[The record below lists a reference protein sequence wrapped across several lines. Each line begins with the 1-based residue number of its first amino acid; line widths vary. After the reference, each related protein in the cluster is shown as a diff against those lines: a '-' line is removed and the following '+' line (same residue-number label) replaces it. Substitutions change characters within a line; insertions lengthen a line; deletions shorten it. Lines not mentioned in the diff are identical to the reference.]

1 MLFQKRLLFV
11 LILLGCIGL
20 TYPMRML
27 LPKKES
33 FVPKEVI
40 AKKSV
45 TPKPPKINPRVSKP
59 EPVDVNQKK
68 WVDSVYQSLTLE
80 QRIGQLFMV
89 AAYSNKD
96 SAHIKSIDRL
106 IEEQHIGGLIFFQ
119 GGPYR
124 QARLTNR
131 YQRSSKVPLLIGI
144 DAEWGLAMRLDST
157 HRYPWNMT
165 LGAVRDLSLIE
176 LFGKQMGEQCN
187 RLGVHFTFAP
197 VVDINTNPKNP
208 IIGVRAFGE
217 DPEWVAKQG
226 VAYMKGLQSK
236 QVWATAKH
244 FPGHGDTE
252 KDSHHTLPTVSFDK
266 KRFEE
271 IEFYPFRELINHG
284 LASVMVAHLNV
295 PALEKKPQVPSSIS
309 YSIVT
314 DILKKQLK
322 FKGLIFTDA
331 LNMKGASNFKKPGDI
346 DLAAFQAGN
355 DVLLFSENVPV
366 ALQKIKEAYE
376 KGDITED
383 RLQHSVKKILDYKY
397 KSQLTKTPEI
407 SFDKLRE
414 DLHKPAYEALN
425 QRLFE
430 ESTVL
435 LKNNNMLPI
444 MHLEKERIAFVKFG
458 DDAHENFLEHL
469 NYFAE
474 VEEVSDSSLDGLIQK
489 LGSYSR
495 VILSYHKSDNP
506 WRKHDF
512 SKQELTWLYEIAR
525 VKPSVLVSFAKP
537 YVLSD
542 IHPYTNFSSVI
553 LGFQNHHWA
562 HVAVSQI
569 IFGAAAPK
577 GKLPV
582 TLHEDFPIHHG
593 LTFKPVN
600 RLGFAAP
607 ESVGLDSKILTGI
620 DVLVQHAIKNQMTPG
635 AQVLVA
641 RKGKVVYYKSFGH
654 HTYEGLAPVKNSDI
668 YDVASLTKIMST
680 LPNAI
685 RLYDQGHFTL
695 NTKLGDWLP
704 ELQKTNKKNFT
715 VKELLSHYARL
726 KAWHPFYKETL
737 DKSGKPNPRY
747 YRTFSQD
754 PFTIQVAE
762 RLYLRKDYLDT
773 LYHKVAISELLPKK
787 EYKYSDFAFILLKQY
802 IEQKTQS
809 PLDVL
814 SERNFFR
821 PLGAHRTMY
830 NPLERFDMSVIPPTE
845 IDNYFR
851 YQTIQGFVHDMGA
864 AMEGGIGGHAGVFS
878 DAMGVA
884 KIMQMY
890 LQKGNYGGVSFFG
903 KSAFEDFNTCYFCSE
918 GVRRGVG
925 FDKPQ
930 LGQSG
935 PTCGCASMT
944 SFGHTG
950 FTGTMAWADPE
961 KEIVYIFLSNRTFPN
976 ANENKLS
983 KANIRESIQQ
993 VIYDA
998 IRD

>member
-1 MLFQKRLLFV
+1 MPSRKSLFYV
-11 LILLGCIGL
+11 LILIGFVGL
-20 TYPMRML
+20 SYPIRLL
-27 LPKKES
+27 LPKSEHQN
-33 FVPKEVI
+33 PHI
-40 AKKSV
+40 SV
-45 TPKPPKINPRVSKP
+45 TQSSEGKAVTKKYFDDSPIIIDPSQR
-59 EPVDVNQKK
+59 K

-96 SAHIKSIDRL
+96 SAHIKGIDKL
-106 IEEQHIGGLIFFQ
+106 IQEQHIGGLIFFQ

-131 YQRSSKVPLLIGI
+131 YQNLSKVPMLIGI

-197 VVDINTNPKNP
+197 VVDVNTNPKNP

-266 KRFEE
+266 KRLEE
-271 IEFYPFRELINHG
+271 VELYPFRELIKNG

-295 PALEKKPQVPSSIS
+295 PALEQKTQVPTSIS
-309 YSIVT
+309 YQVVT

-346 DLAAFQAGN
+346 DLAAFIAGN
-355 DVLLFSENVPV
+355 DVLLFSENVPT
-366 ALQKIKEAYE
+366 AIQKIKVAYE
-376 KGDITED
+376 SGEISEE
-383 RLQHSVKKILDYKY
+383 RLSHSVKKILEFKY
-397 KSQLTKTPEI
+397 KSNLTEKPQI
-407 SFDKLRE
+407 SLENLRA
-414 DLHKPAYEALN
+414 DLHKPSYELLN
-425 QRLFE
+425 QKLFE
-430 ESTVL
+430 QAVVV
-435 LKNNNMLPI
+435 LKNKELLPI
-444 MHLEKERIAFVKFG
+444 KKIEQERIAFVKFG
-458 DDAHENFLEHL
+458 DDTHENFLEHL
-469 NYFAE
+469 NYYGE
-474 VEEVSDSSLDGLIQK
+474 VEEVADTSLDALIHK
-489 LGSYSR
+489 LEGYTK
-495 VILSYHKSDNP
+495 VILSYHKLDNP
-506 WRKHDF
+506 WRNHDF
-512 SKQELTWLYEIAR
+512 KEQDLVWLHEIAR
-525 VKPSVLVSFAKP
+525 NKPSILVSFAKP
-537 YVLSD
+537 YTLSA
-542 IHPYTNFSSVI
+542 IQPFTNFEAVV

-562 HVAVSQI
+562 HLATSQI
-569 IFGAAAPK
+569 IFGALSPQ

-582 TLHEDFPIHHG
+582 SINDDFKVNQG
-593 LTFKPVN
+593 LTFKAMN
-600 RLGFAAP
+600 RLGFATP
-607 ESVGLDSKILTGI
+607 ESVGLDSHILKGI
-620 DVLVQHAIKNQMTPG
+620 DVLVDHAIKNQMTPG

-641 RKGKVVYYKSFGH
+641 RRGRVVYHKSFGNH
-654 HTYEGLAPVKNSDI
+654 AYDGLIPVKNSDI

-695 NTKLGDWLP
+695 HTKLGDWLP
-704 ELQKTNKKNFT
+704 QLQKTNKKNFT

-737 DKSGKPNPRY
+737 DKSGKPDARY
-747 YRTFSQD
+747 YRTFSQE

-809 PLDVL
+809 TLDVL
-814 SERNFFR
+814 TERNFFR
-821 PLGAHRTMY
+821 PLGAHRTLY

-845 IDNYFR
+845 VDNYFR
-851 YQTIQGFVHDMGA
+851 YQTLQGYVHDMGA

-884 KIMQMY
+884 KIMQLY
-890 LQKGNYGGVSFFG
+890 LQKGNYGGVQYFS